1 MTGGMVSGPMVTRA
15 RPAWRPMAIVAAVVL
30 VPMLVIG
37 MVHRPFPS
45 DQTPKGAYMRVAQAV
60 GQDDPRAFFA
70 YLETEAQW
78 ACFTVRDMRA
88 KASTRI
94 ADSYPEPQRREML
107 AQYKSAA
114 EAADGSD
121 VFATLYRE
129 RGWARRLRKDLSGV
143 AQVETEGERASVV
156 TAQGTRWPFRR
167 RDNGIWGLTIFTAE
181 LLAEA
186 EKATRDLAVVA
197 AAADDYD
204 RARAE
209 GRPRGPDGALTP
221 KLR

>member
-1 MTGGMVSGPMVTRA
+1 MASRMLT
-15 RPAWRPMAIVAAVVL
+15 AWKPLFIVAAVVL
-30 VPMLVIG
+30 VPMLVVG
-37 MVHRPFPS
+37 LVHRPFPS
-45 DQTPKGAYMRVAQAV
+45 DQTPKGAYMRVAQSV

-78 ACFTVRDMRA
+78 ACFTIHDMRA
-88 KASTRI
+88 KASKRI
-94 ADSYPEPQRREML
+94 GESYPEPRRSEML
-107 AQYKSAA
+107 AQYRSAA

-143 AQVETEGERASVV
+143 MKVEIEGERASVV

-181 LLAEA
+181 LLADA
-186 EKATRDLAVVA
+186 EKATRDLAVVT

-204 RARAE
+204 RAR
-209 GRPRGPDGALTP
+209 PP
-221 KLR
+221 K